1 MEQIYLLAITIWGA
15 LPETNIASATL
26 GLENEFL
33 FGQVWECI
41 LAKNSGRL
49 QLLILSTSGVSLA
62 QEHAWIIIQKEVSSP
77 FSK

>member
-1 MEQIYLLAITIWGA
+1 MTICGA

-26 GLENEFL
+26 GLENEFP

-62 QEHAWIIIQKEVSSP
+62 QEHGSLSESKFHP
-77 FSK
+77 FFPNINNR